1 MIKQLSV
8 AYIHSADGRRLA
20 DWYSTTLGIAISAE
34 FPGWTEFDMGRGSRF
49 AVDHTTFPRSLVE
62 KQPIVLSFEVDDIQ
76 AAVRELVGRGVRFW
90 PSAEKTIF
98 DVGPQLVA
106 TFIDPDG
113 NFVQL
118 NCAKEEKV

>member
-8 AYIHSADGRRLA
+8 AYVHSPHGKHLA
-20 DWYSTTLGIAISAE
+20 EWYSTTLGITVAAE
-34 FPGWTEFDMGRGSRF
+34 YPGWTEFGMAGGSRF
-49 AVDHTTFPRSLVE
+49 AVDHTTFPRSPVE

-76 AAVRELVGRGVRFW
+76 AAVCELAARGVRFW
-90 PSAEKTIF
+90 PSLEETIF

-113 NFVQL
+113 NFMQL
-118 NCAKEEKV
+118 NSPKG